1 MQYRLAQE
9 EGQGATVRRSIGG
22 REVSYFDPFLLLD
35 AFEVQKPAGF
45 PDHPHRGFE
54 TVTYMTEG
62 KFQHEDFCGHRG
74 EIRSGDLQ
82 WMTAGRGIVHAE
94 MPSGYGVNKG
104 LQLWVNLSETNKL
117 VEPSYQELLDKDI
130 PKINI
135 NDNKVQ
141 IKVIAGRLFKF
152 SSTGESHGTVS
163 PVRTR
168 TPTIY
173 LDFTMKENAFVEQKI
188 PNEYNVFVYILTGE
202 GYFNKAPG
210 STNQTLIFNQEG
222 MSKKIKFVGDFIKVE
237 TKDSQLRFVLIAGM
251 PLGEPV
257 ARQGPFVMNT
267 KEELQKA
274 FEDYFSFKNG
284 FEKAKNWESQISR
297 NSD

>member
-1 MQYRLAQE
+1 MLNNNITLLRSSDAAQE

-82 WMTAGRGIVHAE
+82 WMAAGRGIVHAE

-141 IKVIAGRLFKF
+141 IKVIAGRLGISWHCF
-152 SSTGESHGTVS
+152 S
-163 PVRTR
+163 R
-168 TPTIY
+168 
-173 LDFTMKENAFVEQKI
+173 Q
-188 PNEYNVFVYILTGE
+188 
-202 GYFNKAPG
+202 NKD
-210 STNQTLIFNQEG
+210 SNN
-222 MSKKIKFVGDFIKVE
+222 FVGDFIKVE